1 MIKINLKHK
10 DQASLNNYADI
21 LGSDL
26 RASFG
31 KRVLG
36 PEYPIISRIQLW
48 YIKTI
53 LIKIE
58 KEKPLVRSKEMI
70 QEAIA
75 RLEEVKGAGAVRI
88 AIDVDPY

>member
-1 MIKINLKHK
+1 MIRKNLNHKHRT
-10 DQASLNNYADI
+10 SLNNYADI

-26 RASFG
+26 RTYFG

-36 PEYPIISRIQLW
+36 PEFPIISQIQLW

-58 KEKPLVRSKEMI
+58 KEKPLVRAKEMI
-70 QEAIA
+70 QEAIT